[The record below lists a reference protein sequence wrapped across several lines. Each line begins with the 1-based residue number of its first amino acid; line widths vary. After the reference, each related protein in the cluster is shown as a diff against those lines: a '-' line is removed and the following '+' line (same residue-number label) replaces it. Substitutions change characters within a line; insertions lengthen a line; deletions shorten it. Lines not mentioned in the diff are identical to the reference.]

1 MLTGTPETV
10 TLIPIARVEILNSRE
25 RNMKIFEEIV
35 ENIKSIGLKKPITV
49 TERPGDDGN
58 PKYLLVCGE
67 GRLNAFRILGETHIP
82 ALVVDVSDE
91 DAFIM
96 SLAENIARRGHRPLE
111 ILADIEILRK
121 RGYDADTI
129 IHKTGLSPKYVKD
142 IVFLLDQ
149 GEERL
154 IEGVQRGT
162 IPLTTALEIAR
173 ANENASTTAEDGQAN
188 LGDLLQEAY
197 ENGQL
202 KDRQII
208 EAKRLIEKRMEHGPA
223 SPNRDQIK
231 PPTSSYSLVRTY
243 QREVERQRKMVL
255 KAEHAH
261 QRLLL
266 VVQGLKKLFADEHFV
281 NLLRAEGL
289 DTLPK
294 YLAERINTL
303 GTVANPLT
311 PTTPEPEGAT
321 T

>member
-10 TLIPIARVEILNSRE
+10 TLVPINRIEILNSRD
-25 RNMKIFEEIV
+25 RNMKVFEEIV
-35 ENIKSIGLKKPITV
+35 DNIRAIGLKKPITV
-49 TERPGDDGN
+49 AERPGDDGE
-58 PKYLLVCGE
+58 PRYVLVCGE

-96 SLAENIARRGHRPLE
+96 SLAENIARRGYRPLE
-111 ILADIEILRK
+111 ILADIEVLRK
-121 RGYDADTI
+121 RGYSAEI
-129 IHKTGLSPKYVKD
+129 IIQKTGLSPKYVKD

-173 ANENASTTAEDGQAN
+173 ANENASITGEDGQAN

-202 KDRQII
+202 KGRQII
-208 EAKRLIEKRMEHGPA
+208 EAKRLIEKRLEHGPA

-266 VVQGLKKLFADEHFV
+266 VVQGLKKLYADEHFV

-294 YLAERINTL
+294 YLAERINIL
-303 GTVANPLT
+303 GGAAN

-321 T
+321 S

>member
-10 TLIPIARVEILNSRE
+10 TLVPINRIEILNSRD
-25 RNMKIFEEIV
+25 RNMKVFEEIV
-35 ENIKSIGLKKPITV
+35 DNIRAIGLKKPITV
-49 TERPGDDGN
+49 AERPGDDGD
-58 PKYLLVCGE
+58 PRYVLVCGE

-154 IEGVQRGT
+154 IEGVQRGA

-173 ANENASTTAEDGQAN
+173 AKDDDES
-188 LGDLLQEAY
+188 LGEMLQEAY

-202 KDRQII
+202 NRRQII
-208 EAKRLIEKRMEHGPA
+208 ETKRLVEKRQAYGPG
-223 SPNRDQIK
+223 SPDPAQIK

-266 VVQGLKKLFADEHFV
+266 VVQGLKKLFGDEHFV

-294 YLAERINTL
+294 YLAERIHNF
-303 GTVANPLT
+303 A
-311 PTTPEPEGAT
+311 AT

>member
-10 TLIPIARVEILNSRE
+10 TLVPINRIEILNSRD
-25 RNMKIFEEIV
+25 RNMKVFEEIV
-35 ENIKSIGLKKPITV
+35 DNIRTIGLKKPITV
-49 TERPGDDGN
+49 AERQGDDGD
-58 PKYLLVCGE
+58 PRYVLVCGE

-96 SLAENIARRGHRPLE
+96 SLAENIARRGYRPLE
-111 ILADIEILRK
+111 ILADIEVLRK
-121 RGYDADTI
+121 RGYSAEI
-129 IHKTGLSPKYVKD
+129 IIQKTGLSPKYVKD

-173 ANENASTTAEDGQAN
+173 ANENAATSREDGQAN

-202 KDRQII
+202 KGRQII
-208 EAKRLIEKRMEHGPA
+208 EAKRLIEKRLEHGPA

-294 YLAERINTL
+294 YLAERISTL
-303 GTVANPLT
+303 GSTANQIP
-311 PTTPEPEGAT
+311 PEPEGAT
-321 T
+321 P

>member
-10 TLIPIARVEILNSRE
+10 TLVPINRIEILNSRD
-25 RNMKIFEEIV
+25 RNMKVFEEIV
-35 ENIKSIGLKKPITV
+35 DNIRTIGLKKPITV
-49 TERPGDDGN
+49 AERPGDDGN
-58 PKYLLVCGE
+58 PRYVLVCGE

-96 SLAENIARRGHRPLE
+96 SLAENIARRGYRPLE
-111 ILADIEILRK
+111 ILADIEVLRK
-121 RGYDADTI
+121 RGYSAEI
-129 IHKTGLSPKYVKD
+129 IIQKTGLSPKYVKD

-173 ANENASTTAEDGQAN
+173 ANENINTNGEDGQAN

-202 KDRQII
+202 KGRQII
-208 EAKRLIEKRMEHGPA
+208 EAKRLIEKRLEHGPA

-231 PPTSSYSLVRTY
+231 PPTSSYCLVRTY

-303 GTVANPLT
+303 GSAAIPMT
-311 PTTPEPEGAT
+311 PTAPEPEGAT